1 LVHLYRGG
9 GVWEGASAGKQPNP
23 RAVPFLS
30 RPVVCQVSRWDALKG
45 WLGLVAGF
53 ASLKAGGGRRV
64 GAAPAAGAGPA
75 GGGPAPAPPAA
86 PPPPSEREEALVCN
100 AVLLLVGPDPRGI
113 ADDPEGSSHLAA
125 VCAAVDALPHHVRA
139 DVRVVLLPMDEL
151 GANALMVNAIQR
163 ASYVVVQNSLKEGH
177 GLTVMEALYKRQ
189 VVVGTRQAL
198 GIRSQLV
205 QGETGIL
212 VEGDPSD
219 GENVAAALLTAL
231 TQDGLRRSL
240 AHNAQRYAV
249 ESGLSFTVRRTRKGG
264 AAPLRAPLLPPFALS
279 HKRTH

>member
-1 LVHLYRGG
+1 M
-9 GVWEGASAGKQPNP
+9 
-23 RAVPFLS
+23 RAVLT
-30 RPVVCQVSRWDALKG
+30 A
-45 WLGLVAGF
+45 A
-53 ASLKAGGGRRV
+53 ASN
-64 GAAPAAGAGPA
+64 
-75 GGGPAPAPPAA
+75 AA
-86 PPPPSEREEALVCN
+86 PPTPLHAASGPVVVDACEAILKGALESQVPVGVVAAPVSPRLAAFARMAASD
-100 AVLLLVGPDPRGI
+100 AVQKLLARHQTEILLGGDGARAVSL
-113 ADDPEGSSHLAA
+113 ALAA
-125 VCAAVDALPHHVRA
+125 VRAGRSGLAVVPAADLVAAVDALPHHVRA